1 MPISTKT
8 VMIQLSSDH
17 LNTCNMCADDG
28 ALFQFNDKIDKSKSS
43 VLLKFVSSS
52 DGNLKTV
59 DIYLR

>member
-1 MPISTKT
+1 MPITTKT
-8 VMIQLSSDH
+8 AIIQSSDH

-28 ALFQFNDKIDKSKSS
+28 ALLQFNDKIDKIKSS

>member
-1 MPISTKT
+1 MPISTKK

-17 LNTCNMCADDG
+17 LNTRNMCADNG
-28 ALFQFNDKIDKSKSS
+28 ALLQFNDKIDKSKSS